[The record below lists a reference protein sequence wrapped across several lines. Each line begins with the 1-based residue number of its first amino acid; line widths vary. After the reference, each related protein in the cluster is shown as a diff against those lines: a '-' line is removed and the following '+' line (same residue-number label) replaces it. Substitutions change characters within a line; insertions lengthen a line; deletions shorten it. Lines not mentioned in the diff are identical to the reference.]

1 MSKYIKTYE
10 LFGGFFSKKDKNKE
24 KEEPKTEPKKEPK
37 VEPKKVPLETQFIEL
52 VSKSVEKVK
61 NDFHG
66 LLEIES
72 ESHLVQDNSD
82 QIDRVELKIKLSP
95 AYVKRR
101 AYGIDNRD
109 AVIKM
114 SLRLNH
120 SNRYGKSQIML
131 YHPEHFDKFK
141 LEMKEI
147 ISSDLKTSDRFITV
161 MPRSSN
167 SHALRLRYRGLNET
181 ELELK
186 DGSIITDANIEIV
199 SKEIQSS
206 IGRQLSNLSSN
217 INDKIKYYKK
227 QEKLVK
233 LNSTSKEEITDIVS
247 DLIDISDDYSVTKG
261 KESYTATFKI
271 KNFKLE

>member
-109 AVIKM
+109 AV
-114 SLRLNH
+114 S
-120 SNRYGKSQIML
+120 
-131 YHPEHFDKFK
+131 
-141 LEMKEI
+141 
-147 ISSDLKTSDRFITV
+147 KT
-161 MPRSSN
+161 
-167 SHALRLRYRGLNET
+167 
-181 ELELK
+181 
-186 DGSIITDANIEIV
+186 
-199 SKEIQSS
+199 
-206 IGRQLSNLSSN
+206 
-217 INDKIKYYKK
+217 
-227 QEKLVK
+227 
-233 LNSTSKEEITDIVS
+233 
-247 DLIDISDDYSVTKG
+247 
-261 KESYTATFKI
+261 
-271 KNFKLE
+271 